1 MKAAIYAGATVGGII
16 GGYIPVIFQH
26 ASALSMSSLVWG
38 SVGTI
43 VGLWA
48 GYKIARYLGY

>member
-26 ASALSMSSLVWG
+26 ASALSMSSLAWG